1 LDRVVFSHFLEII
14 FSFGELFACVFFHF
28 LVFGW
33 LVFGL
38 VFCGGEN
45 LVEGLSETMKA
56 AGMRGSGKEG
66 KD

>member
-28 LVFGW
+28 WFLVGW
-33 LVFGL
+33 FLVC
-38 VFCGGEN
+38 V
-45 LVEGLSETMKA
+45 VEGKILWGELSETMKA